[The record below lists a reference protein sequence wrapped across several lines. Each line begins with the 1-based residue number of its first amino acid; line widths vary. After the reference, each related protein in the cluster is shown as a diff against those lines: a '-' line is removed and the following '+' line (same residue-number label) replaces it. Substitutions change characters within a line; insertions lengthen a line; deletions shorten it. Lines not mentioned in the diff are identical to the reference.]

1 MSSILDEAHNAVHV
15 DRRKDYDHPAIFF
28 ERYANH
34 LNALLAEKLKEP
46 ITAEEANMSLIL
58 FKIVREH
65 GKHKRDNNVDGAG
78 YFETLQMIH
87 DYKEA
92 VDKLSGQESRTE

>member
-28 ERYANH
+28 AKYAS
-34 LNALLAEKLKEP
+34 LLSTLLADKLTAP
-46 ITAEEANMSLIL
+46 ITAEEANISMIL

-65 GKHKRDNNVDGAG
+65 GKPKRDNRIDGAG
-78 YFETLQMIH
+78 YFETLDMIH
-87 DYKEA
+87 QYKET
-92 VDKLSGQESRTE
+92 VDKLTGQEKGKE

>member
-1 MSSILDEAHNAVHV
+1 MSSILDEAHNAVHI
-15 DRRKDYDHPAIFF
+15 DRRQDYDHPAIFF
-28 ERYANH
+28 ERYARH
-34 LNALLAEKLKEP
+34 LTALLYEKLKEP
-46 ITAEEANMSLIL
+46 ITAEEANMSLIE

-92 VDKLSGQESRTE
+92 VDKLIGQESPKE